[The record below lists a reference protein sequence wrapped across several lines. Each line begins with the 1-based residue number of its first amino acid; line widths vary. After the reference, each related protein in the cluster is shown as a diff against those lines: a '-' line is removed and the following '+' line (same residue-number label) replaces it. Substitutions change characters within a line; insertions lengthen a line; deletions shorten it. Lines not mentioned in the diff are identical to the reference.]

1 MKPMRTKIVV
11 LPALLLVILFS
22 SRCSRRRD
30 IFTNP
35 KSPHVAGWNDEFSPN
50 FHGIFVKR
58 DGGPFECI
66 TCHAVSQTDS
76 SSYCFNNCHYGPSGR
91 PHPPAWTDSSTAEF
105 HGIRVVN
112 YGLNTVVNGR
122 TRPCQDC
129 HYVDNKDTL
138 SWCFRGCHDG
148 PVGANKPPRNPT
160 LRGHREAWK
169 TAANPRSLIF
179 HGNYVASVGF
189 AYCKDCHGSDFQ
201 GGIGPSCGKASCHT
215 FSSGYIFF
223 PHQSYWK
230 TDSSSQG
237 FHGRFVL
244 QKGKAIC
251 QACHGKDFDGKYNQ
265 KPCFPCH
272 DYPHP
277 APAIYNDT
285 LQDNFHGSQVWRYG
299 YDVCK
304 VCHGDTSTV
313 FNGGR
318 VNVGCVSPVANC
330 HTSGSLMGVNL
341 QISNRWKLRNPG
353 NRLWHGNQVGRDGF
367 ATGCRTCHG
376 ANYDYSARTLVSLR
390 QGCAYVSPPCHQP
403 LFPLT
408 NNFKQW
414 GVYPHDTPNW
424 ASGDTLPPAGDTT
437 HAWFLKYTPYR
448 DTAVCNF
455 CHFPTTHYWSD
466 GTQVSSCQP
475 SCCHGF

>member
-22 SRCSRRRD
+22 PRCSRRRD

-138 SWCFRGCHDG
+138 SWCFRACHDG

-201 GGIGPSCGKASCHT
+201 GGIGPSCGKSGCHD
-215 FSSGYIFF
+215 FGSGYIFF
-223 PHQSYWK
+223 PHPSYWK

-244 QKGKAIC
+244 QKGKSIC
-251 QACHGKDFDGKYNQ
+251 QACHGRDFDGKYNQ

-277 APAIYNDT
+277 EPSVYDDT
-285 LQDNFHGSQVWRYG
+285 LQDRFHGRQLWRFG
-299 YDVCK
+299 NEACK
-304 VCHGDTSTV
+304 VCHGDTSTL
-313 FNGGR
+313 FRGGR
-318 VNVGCVSPVANC
+318 VNVGCLTLAC
-330 HTSGSLMGVNL
+330 HPGGSAHGLPGP
-341 QISNRWKLRNPG
+341 STRWKQGPRTNP
-353 NRLWHGNQVGRDGF
+353 LWHGNQVGRDGF
-367 ATGCRTCHG
+367 AACRTCHG
-376 ANYDYSARTLVSLR
+376 ANFDYSAQGVMR
-390 QGCAYVSPPCHQP
+390 QGCAYFSPPCHDP
-403 LFPLT
+403 YH
-408 NNFKQW
+408 FKQY
-414 GVYPHDTPNW
+414 GISPHETRAWN
-424 ASGDTLPPAGDTT
+424 SGDTLPPPQDTT
-437 HAWFLKYTPYR
+437 HAWWVNAVRNHSYTDCTY
-448 DTAVCNF
+448 
-455 CHFPTTHYWSD
+455 CHFSATHYWRD
-466 GTQVSSCQP
+466 GTRVSSCQP
-475 SCCHGF
+475 SCCHVF

>member
-1 MKPMRTKIVV
+1 MEARIMKPMRTKIIV
-11 LPALLLVILFS
+11 LPALLLLILLSFG
-22 SRCSRRRD
+22 CSRRRD
-30 IFTNP
+30 VFTKP
-35 KSPHVAGWNDEFSPN
+35 KSPHPTGWNNEFSSD

-66 TCHAVSQTDS
+66 TCHSVSQTDS

-91 PHPPAWTDSSTAEF
+91 PHPPAWTDSSTAGF

-148 PVGANKPPRNPT
+148 PVGANRPPRNPT

-201 GGIGPSCGKASCHT
+201 GGIGPSCGKSGCHD
-215 FSSGYIFF
+215 FGSGYIFF

-251 QACHGKDFDGKYNQ
+251 QDCHGKDFNGGYNG
-265 KPCFPCH
+265 KPCYPCH
-272 DYPHP
+272 EYPHP
-277 APAIYNDT
+277 APTFYDDT
-285 LQDNFHGSQVWRYG
+285 LQDNFHGMRVWRYG
-299 YDVCK
+299 YDGCK
-304 VCHGDTSTV
+304 VCHGDTSTQ

-318 VNVGCVSPVANC
+318 SNVSCINPAC
-330 HTSGSLMGVNL
+330 HPGGLEET
-341 QISNRWKLRNPG
+341 NRWKLKTPA
-353 NRLWHGNQVGRDGF
+353 NRLWHGNVVGREGF

-376 ANYDYSARTLVSLR
+376 ANYDYNPIDHRP
-390 QGCAYVSPPCHQP
+390 GCSYASPPCHQP
-403 LFPLT
+403 PYP
-408 NNFKQW
+408 FKKW
-414 GVYPHDTPNW
+414 GISPHDTPRW

-437 HAWFLKYTPYR
+437 HAWWVNVVRGR
-448 DTAVCNF
+448 DSTDCSY
-455 CHFPTTHYWSD
+455 CHYAPNHYWRD
-466 GTQVSSCQP
+466 GTLVTTCQSC
-475 SCCHGF
+475 H